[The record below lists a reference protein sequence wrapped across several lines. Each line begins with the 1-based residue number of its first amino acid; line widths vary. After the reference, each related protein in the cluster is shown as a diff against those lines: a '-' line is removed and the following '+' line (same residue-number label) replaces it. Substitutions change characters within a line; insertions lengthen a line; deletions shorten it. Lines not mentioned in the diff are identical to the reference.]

1 MEHKLLVL
9 CDPEKDYVQHM
20 ADYLRRKK
28 DMDWDVCIFTAKE
41 ELQKF
46 CAEEAIEIL
55 LISET
60 AYGEYVKELPVKLP
74 VLLNESGI
82 VREKRMANIDKYQ
95 SAEKVWQELLRLYME
110 KSGETFPKVGGW
122 KKGKLIGM
130 YSPVRRCLQS
140 TFALTMGQLLAEKH
154 STLYV
159 SFEFY
164 AGLEAWQERS
174 GQDLSVLLY
183 YQQNRPE
190 SFGTQLQTLVKKI
203 GNLDY
208 VSSMANGE
216 NLLYITPEQ
225 WKSLIQALL
234 NSGDYEY
241 IILDLSESIQGL
253 FEILRLCHK
262 IYTIVRED
270 SRASLK
276 MSRYEQLLSLL
287 EYEDVKEKTA
297 RCHLPMFRKLPGEVE
312 SYSKGELAQ
321 FVRDLLEKEVE
332 A

>member
-234 NSGDYEY
+234 STGDYEY

-262 IYTIVRED
+262 VYTIVRED

>member
-60 AYGEYVKELPVKLP
+60 AYGEYVKELPVKIP

-154 STLYV
+154 PTLYV

-190 SFGTQLQTLVKKI
+190 SFGAQMQTLVKKI

-208 VSSMANGE
+208 VSSMTNGE
-216 NLLYITPEQ
+216 NLLYITSEQ

-234 NSGDYEY
+234 STGDYEY
-241 IILDLSESIQGL
+241 VILDLSESIQGL

-262 IYTIVRED
+262 VYTIVRED
-270 SRASLK
+270 SKASLK

-287 EYEDVKEKTA
+287 EYEDVKEKTT
-297 RCHLPMFRKLPGEVE
+297 RCYLPMFRKLPGEVE

-321 FVRDLLEKEVE
+321 FVRDMLEKEVE
-332 A
+332 E

>member
-60 AYGEYVKELPVKLP
+60 AYGEYVKELPAKLP

-234 NSGDYEY
+234 SSGDYEY

-262 IYTIVRED
+262 VYTIVRED

>member
-234 NSGDYEY
+234 STGDYEY

>member
-234 NSGDYEY
+234 STGDYEY

-262 IYTIVRED
+262 VYTIVRED

-332 A
+332 T